1 MRIRREQEGGV
12 TVCTLYKILYIDY
25 HHWLGKA
32 ARKKKEKME
41 TEDDKGTGWS
51 NGMYTNIKC
60 VLNSFFLSVW
70 YWHHG
75 GIRTRPATL
84 NHHHCLA
91 ITIFWISVKQDKLPG
106 AIIVIFHPK
115 NNDVCIYLREDDWIK
130 RKRKRKLQVWFYNS
144 IPFYK
149 EVSFYRNCAAASR
162 AAL

>member
-1 MRIRREQEGGV
+1 
-12 TVCTLYKILYIDY
+12 
-25 HHWLGKA
+25 
-32 ARKKKEKME
+32 ME

-51 NGMYTNIKC
+51 NGMCTNINW

-115 NNDVCIYLREDDWIK
+115 NNDVCIYFIYGRMIESKEKERESCRCGFTIQYFFIK
-130 RKRKRKLQVWFYNS
+130 RLVSKEIVLLHRGQLYNQES
-144 IPFYK
+144 AIRTWNHGK
-149 EVSFYRNCAAASR
+149 SGI
-162 AAL
+162 